1 MKKLSKLIL
10 ILTIVCLLVTFVAA
24 CGDKGDQGD
33 GSSTD
38 NGGAQHVDY
47 ASQLKLDMDSNTLK
61 QVVTRKLHVDGDT
74 VHFYV
79 PSSIVANG
87 TLKGRFLAV
96 NTPES
101 TGQIEDYG
109 HMASRFTKEALND
122 ATSILIESDN
132 DQWNVDSTGER
143 RLVWVW
149 YKPTADSDYR
159 NLNVELLQNGL
170 AVASNTANN
179 RYGETA
185 MAALNQAKNEKLY
198 VHSGK
203 ADPEIYAGEAIPMTL
218 KELRTNIANYT
229 NMKVSIEGVVAK
241 NSNQTAYVEQYDEI
255 TEMYY
260 GIAVYYGYSFKGSRV
275 LKVGNKARIVGTV
288 QYYEG
293 GGTYQISGVTYDVM
307 DLNNPNNVKLISE
320 NNEVAYTLVDAN
332 TFKNGKVNIETETE
346 EAITTKEYDFAE
358 LMLSASISM
367 ENLKVKSV
375 YTTDNGN
382 ASDGAMTLTCEAEDG
397 TIVDVRTIVITDE
410 NGDVVTEDA
419 FEGKTINVLGIVD
432 LFGGKYQVKVFRYA
446 DITFVE

>member
-1 MKKLSKLIL
+1 M
-10 ILTIVCLLVTFVAA
+10 IVCLLVTFVAA

-38 NGGAQHVDY
+38 NGGVQHVDY

-79 PSSIVANG
+79 PSSVVANG

-185 MAALNQAKNEKLY
+185 MAALNQAKAEKLY

-218 KELRTNIANYT
+218 KELRTNIETYT
-229 NMKVSIEGVVAK
+229 NIKVSIEGIVAK

-255 TEMYY
+255 TGMYY
-260 GIAVYYGYSFKGSRV
+260 GIAVYYGYSFKGARI
-275 LKVGNKARIVGTV
+275 LRVGNKVRIVGTV
-288 QYYEG
+288 QYYKG
-293 GGTYQISGVTYDVM
+293 GGTYQISDVKYNVM
-307 DLNNPNNVKLISE
+307 DPNNPNNVKLISE

-332 TFKNGKVNIETETE
+332 TFVNGKVSIETETE

-375 YTTDNGN
+375 YTTSNGGD
-382 ASDGAMTLTCEAEDG
+382 SDGAMTLTCEAEDG

-432 LFGGKYQVKVFRYA
+432 FFDGDYQVKVFRYA

>member
-10 ILTIVCLLVTFVAA
+10 ILMIVCLLVTFVAA
-24 CGDKGDQGD
+24 CGDKGNQGD
-33 GSSTD
+33 GGTD
-38 NGGAQHVDY
+38 NGGVQHVDY
-47 ASQLKLDMDSNTLK
+47 ASQLKLDMNSNTLK
-61 QVVTRKLHVDGDT
+61 QVVTRKSHIDGDT

-79 PSSIVANG
+79 PSSVVANG
-87 TLKGRFLAV
+87 VLKARFLAV

-109 HMASRFTKEALND
+109 HMASRFTKEALKN
-122 ATSILIESDN
+122 AAFILIESDN

-229 NMKVSIEGVVAK
+229 NMKVSIEGIVAK

-260 GIAVYYGYSFKGSRV
+260 GIAVYYGYSFQGARI
-275 LKVGNKARIVGTV
+275 LKVGNAVRIVGTV
-288 QYYEG
+288 QYYEN
-293 GGTYQISGVTYDVM
+293 GGTYQISDVKYNVM
-307 DLNNPNNVKLISE
+307 DPNNPNNVKLISE

-382 ASDGAMTLTCEAEDG
+382 DSDGAMTLTCEAEDG
-397 TIVDVRTIVITDE
+397 TKVDVRTIVITDE